1 MKLSRI
7 VLPVLLFLIAV
18 PSFAICSYCDFNCNC
33 TYDPQSGTRCK
44 PTIDCCYDIV
54 NNNCLTAT
62 QPAPMMFASGFTIAS
77 VEVITPAK
85 HVITTSE
92 PRLAERISRPDPHT
106 R

>member
-1 MKLSRI
+1 MKLTRF

-33 TYDPQSGTRCK
+33 MFEQGAGTRCK
-44 PTIDCCYDIV
+44 ATIDCCYDIPTG
-54 NNNCLTAT
+54 CLMAT
-62 QPAPMMFASGFTIAS
+62 EPAPMLFASGFTIAS

-85 HVITTSE
+85 HVVTTAE
-92 PRLAERISRPDPHT
+92 PRLAERIARPDPHT

>member
-18 PSFAICSYCDFNCNC
+18 PSFAICSYCDFSCNC
-33 TYDPQSGTRCK
+33 TWDPEAGTRCK
-44 PTIDCCYDIV
+44 PTVDCCYDIPNTCV
-54 NNNCLTAT
+54 LAT
-62 QPAPMMFASGFTIAS
+62 QSAPMLFASDFTIAS

-85 HVITTSE
+85 HVVTTAE
-92 PRLAERISRPDPHT
+92 PRLAERIARPDPHT